1 MSPVLPVTGHLLLLA
16 WHQHNSGIRQPS
28 LSPPFSNKC
37 WIHPWTKARLWEL
50 WDSAPHTKR
59 PRRGLK
65 PLPSMHQLLGRQSLG
80 AVWSRQAP
88 ATFRSPSQPQQ
99 GNTKRVLP
107 GEDTHGW
114 KGLCRNPAF
123 EAESPACHQRI
134 KKMNCCIDDG
144 RRNLARGPSPEV
156 AKLGDDVSPRETGR
170 SERAPSYRS
179 SGGRRWRKPVSPLR
193 LPECEGR
200 ASLVGRRRRSGKR

>member
-65 PLPSMHQLLGRQSLG
+65 PLPSMHQILGRQSLG

-107 GEDTHGW
+107 GELSSHPT
-114 KGLCRNPAF
+114 LAF
-123 EAESPACHQRI
+123 SHRVQKSVPYICVSSAISYT
-134 KKMNCCIDDG
+134 G
-144 RRNLARGPSPEV
+144 SSLPSF
-156 AKLGDDVSPRETGR
+156 
-170 SERAPSYRS
+170 
-179 SGGRRWRKPVSPLR
+179 
-193 LPECEGR
+193 
-200 ASLVGRRRRSGKR
+200 